1 MENSVKI
8 QIDIC
13 NRLMS
18 VFHTAICAAGAT
30 NSIYRRAKSDIWSAI
45 PPAPCACGMENIMNT
60 ISKNSDYIVRA
71 TAANHQIRAFAISS
85 TNTIEEARQ
94 RHNTSPIATVALGR
108 LMSAGAMMGA
118 MMKGDDDI
126 ITIQIK
132 GDGPIGGLTVTADAK
147 ANVKGYVNHP
157 EVMLPL
163 NSAGQLDVEKALG
176 IGVLSVIK
184 DIGLR
189 EPYVGD
195 TILVTSD
202 VTQDITY
209 YFATSEQ
216 VPTSVGLSVIMS
228 KDNTVKSAGGFIIQ
242 LLPDAS
248 EEIISALEKKIKE
261 VKNVT
266 TMLEHGYTP
275 EQMLEELLGE
285 FGLDILDKIPT
296 QFYCNCSKERMSRA
310 LISIGRKEL
319 SSLIEEGRTIEVN
332 CHFCGSHYNFDVE
345 ELKDLLKKAVR

>member
-1 MENSVKI
+1 
-8 QIDIC
+8 
-13 NRLMS
+13 
-18 VFHTAICAAGAT
+18 
-30 NSIYRRAKSDIWSAI
+30 
-45 PPAPCACGMENIMNT
+45 MNT

-71 TAANHQIRAFAISS
+71 TAANNQIRAFAISS

-202 VTQDITY
+202 ITQDLTY

-248 EEIISALEKKIKE
+248 EEIISALEKNIKE

-345 ELKDLLKKAVR
+345 ELKDLLHKAVR

>member
-1 MENSVKI
+1 
-8 QIDIC
+8 
-13 NRLMS
+13 
-18 VFHTAICAAGAT
+18 
-30 NSIYRRAKSDIWSAI
+30 
-45 PPAPCACGMENIMNT
+45 MNT

-184 DIGLR
+184 DIGLK
-189 EPYVGD
+189 EPYVGG

-216 VPTSVGLSVIMS
+216 VPTSVGLNVIMS

>member
-1 MENSVKI
+1 
-8 QIDIC
+8 
-13 NRLMS
+13 
-18 VFHTAICAAGAT
+18 
-30 NSIYRRAKSDIWSAI
+30 
-45 PPAPCACGMENIMNT
+45 MNT

-147 ANVKGYVNHP
+147 ANVKGYVNNP

-184 DIGLR
+184 DIGLK

-266 TMLEHGYTP
+266 TMLEHGYAP

-345 ELKDLLKKAVR
+345 ELKDLLHKAVR

>member
-1 MENSVKI
+1 
-8 QIDIC
+8 
-13 NRLMS
+13 
-18 VFHTAICAAGAT
+18 
-30 NSIYRRAKSDIWSAI
+30 
-45 PPAPCACGMENIMNT
+45 MNT

-147 ANVKGYVNHP
+147 ANVKGYVNNP

>member
-1 MENSVKI
+1 
-8 QIDIC
+8 
-13 NRLMS
+13 
-18 VFHTAICAAGAT
+18 
-30 NSIYRRAKSDIWSAI
+30 
-45 PPAPCACGMENIMNT
+45 MNT

-147 ANVKGYVNHP
+147 ANVKGYVNNP

-184 DIGLR
+184 DIGLK

-345 ELKDLLKKAVR
+345 GLKDLLHKAVR

>member
-1 MENSVKI
+1 
-8 QIDIC
+8 
-13 NRLMS
+13 
-18 VFHTAICAAGAT
+18 
-30 NSIYRRAKSDIWSAI
+30 
-45 PPAPCACGMENIMNT
+45 MNT

-147 ANVKGYVNHP
+147 ANVKGYVNNP

-345 ELKDLLKKAVR
+345 ELKDLLHKAVR

>member
-1 MENSVKI
+1 
-8 QIDIC
+8 
-13 NRLMS
+13 
-18 VFHTAICAAGAT
+18 
-30 NSIYRRAKSDIWSAI
+30 
-45 PPAPCACGMENIMNT
+45 MNT

-147 ANVKGYVNHP
+147 ANVKGYVNNP

-345 ELKDLLKKAVR
+345 ELKDLLNKAVR

>member
-1 MENSVKI
+1 
-8 QIDIC
+8 
-13 NRLMS
+13 
-18 VFHTAICAAGAT
+18 
-30 NSIYRRAKSDIWSAI
+30 
-45 PPAPCACGMENIMNT
+45 MNT

-147 ANVKGYVNHP
+147 ANVKGYVNNP

-184 DIGLR
+184 DIGLK

-345 ELKDLLKKAVR
+345 ELRDLLHKAVR

>member
-1 MENSVKI
+1 M
-8 QIDIC
+8 
-13 NRLMS
+13 
-18 VFHTAICAAGAT
+18 
-30 NSIYRRAKSDIWSAI
+30 
-45 PPAPCACGMENIMNT
+45 NI

-108 LMSAGAMMGA
+108 LMSAGAMMGT

-184 DIGLR
+184 DIGLK

-345 ELKDLLKKAVR
+345 ELKDLLHKAVR

>member
-1 MENSVKI
+1 
-8 QIDIC
+8 
-13 NRLMS
+13 
-18 VFHTAICAAGAT
+18 
-30 NSIYRRAKSDIWSAI
+30 
-45 PPAPCACGMENIMNT
+45 MENIMNT

-108 LMSAGAMMGA
+108 LMSAGAMMGT

-147 ANVKGYVNHP
+147 ANVKGYVNNP

-184 DIGLR
+184 DIGLK

-345 ELKDLLKKAVR
+345 ELKDLLHKAVR

>member
-1 MENSVKI
+1 
-8 QIDIC
+8 
-13 NRLMS
+13 
-18 VFHTAICAAGAT
+18 
-30 NSIYRRAKSDIWSAI
+30 
-45 PPAPCACGMENIMNT
+45 MNT

-147 ANVKGYVNHP
+147 ANVKGYVNNP

-184 DIGLR
+184 DIGLK

-332 CHFCGSHYNFDVE
+332 CHFCGAHYNFDVE
-345 ELKDLLKKAVR
+345 ELKDLLHKAVR

>member
-1 MENSVKI
+1 
-8 QIDIC
+8 
-13 NRLMS
+13 
-18 VFHTAICAAGAT
+18 
-30 NSIYRRAKSDIWSAI
+30 
-45 PPAPCACGMENIMNT
+45 MNT

-85 TNTIEEARQ
+85 TNTIEEA
-94 RHNTSPIATVALGR
+94 SPIATVALGR

-184 DIGLR
+184 DIGLK

>member
-1 MENSVKI
+1 
-8 QIDIC
+8 
-13 NRLMS
+13 
-18 VFHTAICAAGAT
+18 
-30 NSIYRRAKSDIWSAI
+30 
-45 PPAPCACGMENIMNT
+45 MNT

-71 TAANHQIRAFAISS
+71 TAANHQIRAFDISS

-147 ANVKGYVNHP
+147 ANVKGYVNNP

-184 DIGLR
+184 DIGLK

-345 ELKDLLKKAVR
+345 ELKDLLHKAVR

>member
-1 MENSVKI
+1 
-8 QIDIC
+8 
-13 NRLMS
+13 
-18 VFHTAICAAGAT
+18 
-30 NSIYRRAKSDIWSAI
+30 
-45 PPAPCACGMENIMNT
+45 MNT

-184 DIGLR
+184 DIGLK

-216 VPTSVGLSVIMS
+216 VPTSVGLNVIMS

>member
-1 MENSVKI
+1 
-8 QIDIC
+8 
-13 NRLMS
+13 
-18 VFHTAICAAGAT
+18 
-30 NSIYRRAKSDIWSAI
+30 
-45 PPAPCACGMENIMNT
+45 MNT

-108 LMSAGAMMGA
+108 LMSAGAMMGT

-147 ANVKGYVNHP
+147 ANVKGYVNNP

-184 DIGLR
+184 DIGLK

-345 ELKDLLKKAVR
+345 ELKDLLHKAVR

>member
-1 MENSVKI
+1 
-8 QIDIC
+8 
-13 NRLMS
+13 
-18 VFHTAICAAGAT
+18 
-30 NSIYRRAKSDIWSAI
+30 
-45 PPAPCACGMENIMNT
+45 MNT

-108 LMSAGAMMGA
+108 LMSAGAMMGT

-184 DIGLR
+184 DIGLK

-319 SSLIEEGRTIEVN
+319 SSLIEDGRTIEVN

-345 ELKDLLKKAVR
+345 ELKDLLHKAVR

>member
-1 MENSVKI
+1 
-8 QIDIC
+8 
-13 NRLMS
+13 
-18 VFHTAICAAGAT
+18 
-30 NSIYRRAKSDIWSAI
+30 
-45 PPAPCACGMENIMNT
+45 MNT

-108 LMSAGAMMGA
+108 RMSAGAMMGA

-147 ANVKGYVNHP
+147 ANVKGYVNNP

-345 ELKDLLKKAVR
+345 ELKDLLHKAVR

>member
-1 MENSVKI
+1 
-8 QIDIC
+8 
-13 NRLMS
+13 
-18 VFHTAICAAGAT
+18 
-30 NSIYRRAKSDIWSAI
+30 
-45 PPAPCACGMENIMNT
+45 MNT

-71 TAANHQIRAFAISS
+71 TAANNQIRAFAISS

-147 ANVKGYVNHP
+147 ANVKGYVNNP

-184 DIGLR
+184 DIGLK

-345 ELKDLLKKAVR
+345 ELKDLLHKAVR

>member
-1 MENSVKI
+1 
-8 QIDIC
+8 
-13 NRLMS
+13 
-18 VFHTAICAAGAT
+18 
-30 NSIYRRAKSDIWSAI
+30 
-45 PPAPCACGMENIMNT
+45 MNT

-184 DIGLR
+184 DIGLK

-216 VPTSVGLSVIMS
+216 VPTSVGLNVIMS

-275 EQMLEELLGE
+275 EQRLEELLGE

-345 ELKDLLKKAVR
+345 ELKDLLHKAVR

>member
-1 MENSVKI
+1 
-8 QIDIC
+8 
-13 NRLMS
+13 
-18 VFHTAICAAGAT
+18 
-30 NSIYRRAKSDIWSAI
+30 
-45 PPAPCACGMENIMNT
+45 MNT

-147 ANVKGYVNHP
+147 ANVKGYVNNP

-184 DIGLR
+184 DIGLK

-345 ELKDLLKKAVR
+345 ELKDLLNKAVR

>member
-1 MENSVKI
+1 
-8 QIDIC
+8 
-13 NRLMS
+13 
-18 VFHTAICAAGAT
+18 
-30 NSIYRRAKSDIWSAI
+30 
-45 PPAPCACGMENIMNT
+45 MNT

-184 DIGLR
+184 DIGLK

-216 VPTSVGLSVIMS
+216 VPTSVGLNVIMS

-275 EQMLEELLGE
+275 EQMLGELLGE

>member
-1 MENSVKI
+1 
-8 QIDIC
+8 
-13 NRLMS
+13 
-18 VFHTAICAAGAT
+18 
-30 NSIYRRAKSDIWSAI
+30 
-45 PPAPCACGMENIMNT
+45 MNT

-147 ANVKGYVNHP
+147 ANVKGYVNNP

-296 QFYCNCSKERMSRA
+296 QFYCNCSKERMSKA

-345 ELKDLLKKAVR
+345 ELKDLLHKAVR

>member
-1 MENSVKI
+1 
-8 QIDIC
+8 
-13 NRLMS
+13 
-18 VFHTAICAAGAT
+18 
-30 NSIYRRAKSDIWSAI
+30 
-45 PPAPCACGMENIMNT
+45 MNT

-108 LMSAGAMMGA
+108 LMSAGAMMGT

-147 ANVKGYVNHP
+147 ANVKGYVNNP

-163 NSAGQLDVEKALG
+163 NSSGQLDVEKALG

-184 DIGLR
+184 DIGLK

-345 ELKDLLKKAVR
+345 ELKDLLHKAVR

>member
-1 MENSVKI
+1 
-8 QIDIC
+8 
-13 NRLMS
+13 
-18 VFHTAICAAGAT
+18 
-30 NSIYRRAKSDIWSAI
+30 
-45 PPAPCACGMENIMNT
+45 MNT

-108 LMSAGAMMGA
+108 L
-118 MMKGDDDI
+118 
-126 ITIQIK
+126 
-132 GDGPIGGLTVTADAK
+132 IGGLTVTADAK

-345 ELKDLLKKAVR
+345 ELKDLLHKAVR

>member
-1 MENSVKI
+1 
-8 QIDIC
+8 
-13 NRLMS
+13 
-18 VFHTAICAAGAT
+18 
-30 NSIYRRAKSDIWSAI
+30 
-45 PPAPCACGMENIMNT
+45 MNT

-184 DIGLR
+184 DIGLK

-345 ELKDLLKKAVR
+345 ELKDLLHKAVR

>member
-1 MENSVKI
+1 
-8 QIDIC
+8 
-13 NRLMS
+13 
-18 VFHTAICAAGAT
+18 
-30 NSIYRRAKSDIWSAI
+30 
-45 PPAPCACGMENIMNT
+45 MNT

-147 ANVKGYVNHP
+147 ANVKGYVNNP

-184 DIGLR
+184 DIGLK

-296 QFYCNCSKERMSRA
+296 QFYCNCSKERMSSA

-345 ELKDLLKKAVR
+345 ELKDLLHKAVR

>member
-1 MENSVKI
+1 
-8 QIDIC
+8 
-13 NRLMS
+13 
-18 VFHTAICAAGAT
+18 
-30 NSIYRRAKSDIWSAI
+30 
-45 PPAPCACGMENIMNT
+45 MNT

-157 EVMLPL
+157 EVKLPL

-184 DIGLR
+184 DIGLK

-216 VPTSVGLSVIMS
+216 VPTSVGLNVIMS

>member
-1 MENSVKI
+1 
-8 QIDIC
+8 
-13 NRLMS
+13 
-18 VFHTAICAAGAT
+18 
-30 NSIYRRAKSDIWSAI
+30 
-45 PPAPCACGMENIMNT
+45 MNT

-147 ANVKGYVNHP
+147 ANVKGYVNNP

-184 DIGLR
+184 DIGLK

-216 VPTSVGLSVIMS
+216 VPTSVGLNVIMS

>member
-1 MENSVKI
+1 
-8 QIDIC
+8 
-13 NRLMS
+13 
-18 VFHTAICAAGAT
+18 
-30 NSIYRRAKSDIWSAI
+30 
-45 PPAPCACGMENIMNT
+45 MNT

-108 LMSAGAMMGA
+108 LMSAGAMMGT

-184 DIGLR
+184 DIGLK

-228 KDNTVKSAGGFIIQ
+228 KDNIVKSAGGFIIQ

-345 ELKDLLKKAVR
+345 ELKDLLHKAVR

>member
-1 MENSVKI
+1 
-8 QIDIC
+8 
-13 NRLMS
+13 
-18 VFHTAICAAGAT
+18 
-30 NSIYRRAKSDIWSAI
+30 
-45 PPAPCACGMENIMNT
+45 MNT

-108 LMSAGAMMGA
+108 LMSAGAMMGT

-147 ANVKGYVNHP
+147 ANVKGYVNNP

-184 DIGLR
+184 DIGLK

-345 ELKDLLKKAVR
+345 ELKNLLHKAVR

>member
-1 MENSVKI
+1 
-8 QIDIC
+8 
-13 NRLMS
+13 
-18 VFHTAICAAGAT
+18 
-30 NSIYRRAKSDIWSAI
+30 
-45 PPAPCACGMENIMNT
+45 MNT

-202 VTQDITY
+202 ITQDLTY

-228 KDNTVKSAGGFIIQ
+228 KDNTVRSAGGFIIQ

-296 QFYCNCSKERMSRA
+296 QFHCNCSKERMSRA
-310 LISIGRKEL
+310 LISIGKKEL
-319 SSLIEEGRTIEVN
+319 RSLIEEGRPIEVN

-345 ELKDLLKKAVR
+345 ELKDLLHKAVR

>member
-1 MENSVKI
+1 
-8 QIDIC
+8 
-13 NRLMS
+13 
-18 VFHTAICAAGAT
+18 
-30 NSIYRRAKSDIWSAI
+30 
-45 PPAPCACGMENIMNT
+45 MNT

-147 ANVKGYVNHP
+147 ANVKGYVNNP

-285 FGLDILDKIPT
+285 FELDILDKIPT

-345 ELKDLLKKAVR
+345 ELKDLLHKAVR

>member
-1 MENSVKI
+1 
-8 QIDIC
+8 
-13 NRLMS
+13 
-18 VFHTAICAAGAT
+18 
-30 NSIYRRAKSDIWSAI
+30 
-45 PPAPCACGMENIMNT
+45 MNT
-60 ISKNSDYIVRA
+60 KNSDYIVRA

-184 DIGLR
+184 DIGLK

-216 VPTSVGLSVIMS
+216 VPTSVGLNVIMS

>member
-1 MENSVKI
+1 
-8 QIDIC
+8 
-13 NRLMS
+13 
-18 VFHTAICAAGAT
+18 
-30 NSIYRRAKSDIWSAI
+30 
-45 PPAPCACGMENIMNT
+45 MNT
-60 ISKNSDYIVRA
+60 ISKNSDYILRA

-108 LMSAGAMMGA
+108 LMSAGAMMGT

-184 DIGLR
+184 DIGLK

-345 ELKDLLKKAVR
+345 ELKDLLHKAVR

>member
-1 MENSVKI
+1 
-8 QIDIC
+8 
-13 NRLMS
+13 
-18 VFHTAICAAGAT
+18 
-30 NSIYRRAKSDIWSAI
+30 
-45 PPAPCACGMENIMNT
+45 MNT

-345 ELKDLLKKAVR
+345 ELKDLLHKAVR